1 MSGYLLDTHIW
12 LWMQTDP
19 ARLGDAALDLIEDVG
34 NDLLLSA
41 ASAWEIA
48 IKYQIG
54 KLDLPEDPAT
64 YVPDRMRRSGTA
76 PLPVEP
82 AHALRT
88 GELPDHHKDPF
99 DRLLVAQAQILG
111 IPIVTVDEYIPAY
124 DVAVITN

>member
-1 MSGYLLDTHIW
+1 MSRYLVDTHVW

-19 ARLGDAALDLIEDVG
+19 ARLGAATRELVEDVT
-34 NDLLLSA
+34 NELLLSA

-48 IKYQIG
+48 IKYRIG
-54 KLDLPEDPAT
+54 KLKLPESPIT

-88 GELPDHHKDPF
+88 CELPDHHNDLF
-99 DRLLVAQAQILG
+99 DRLLIAQAQLLD
-111 IPIVTVDEYIPAY
+111 IPIMTVDERIQAY
-124 DVAVITN
+124 DVAVIAA